1 MPKEITE
8 LKKFLELVKENE
20 KDDASSN
27 KMILTIKYGKKIT
40 KLKLRKSR
48 YLYTWKTGEWDKAKQ
63 VISAV
68 PKTLE
73 KIEIKKRQK
82 MRKR

>member
-48 YLYTWKTGEWDKAKQ
+48 YLYTWKTGEWDKAK
-63 VISAV
+63 
-68 PKTLE
+68 
-73 KIEIKKRQK
+73 
-82 MRKR
+82 